1 MTRLPLV
8 ARCSS
13 GDAGSS
19 FGDAVSKVV
28 HGGGIHDDFR
38 RARCTLALAFVSS
51 TMSCCVHGLRVPLF
65 FDDSVALCLGSVLWS
80 QGAVAAA
87 RSLVAAPA
95 WSSELAR
102 ARPLRRITNC
112 RALLVTVWCLHGS
125 CAHAWLK
132 PRLGEAVPCVCSTL
146 AEPQLHEVAWR
157 CHSEHARHRS
167 RIC

>member
-1 MTRLPLV
+1 MPLV

-38 RARCTLALAFVSS
+38 RARCRLALAFVSS

-65 FDDSVALCLGSVLWS
+65 FDDSVALCLASVLWS
-80 QGAVAAA
+80 QGAAAAA
-87 RSLVAAPA
+87 RSLVVSPE
-95 WSSELAR
+95 WSSELAW
-102 ARPLRRITNC
+102 AWPMRRLTNC
-112 RALLVTVWCLHGS
+112 RALAVCVWCLHGS
-125 CAHAWLK
+125 CVHKWLK
-132 PRLGEAVPCVCSTL
+132 SRLGEAVLRVCSTL
-146 AEPQLHEVAWR
+146 AEPQLHAEACRWHAGCARR
-157 CHSEHARHRS
+157 CS